1 MAINAENN
9 FQVSATGGAGA
20 SGQGKKYIPGMNQ
33 MGSSGVETMAQQSAA
48 TMYKAPEAPALSPI
62 TPLTATSELP
72 DQSIMHGSMGGPG
85 PDSVQGLPMVPND
98 DPDMQSMQDHY
109 PILEW
114 WSSQPGASQATKDY
128 VKYLGTIINGNMA
141 Q

>member
-1 MAINAENN
+1 MAISAENN

-20 SGQGKKYIPGMNQ
+20 SGQGKKYIPGMNNL
-33 MGSSGVETMAQQSAA
+33 GSSGKETMAQQGAA
-48 TMYKAPEAPALSPI
+48 TMYKAPEAPSLPPV